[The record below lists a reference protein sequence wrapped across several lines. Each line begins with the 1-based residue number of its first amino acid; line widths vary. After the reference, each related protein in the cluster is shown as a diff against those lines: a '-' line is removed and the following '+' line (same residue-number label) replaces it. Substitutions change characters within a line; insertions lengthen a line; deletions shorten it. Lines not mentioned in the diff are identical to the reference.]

1 MFNKNPTN
9 STIACSTFAL
19 IFTVAIIKIIVIAT
33 IKTNLIALRFEI
45 SIFPTV
51 ITITSIISI
60 KEIAPST
67 KIPDIFKKLLDF
79 LFALITKVHH
89 PKNLITIIPGKVDK
103 GVGGGSEGY
112 GGEFEEEGR
121 GIE

>member
-19 IFTVAIIKIIVIAT
+19 IFTGTIIKIIVIAT
-33 IKTNLIALRFEI
+33 IKTNPIALRFEI

-51 ITITSIISI
+51 ITITNIITN
-60 KEIAPST
+60 KEIAAAVE
-67 KIPDIFKKLLDF
+67 IADIFKKLLDF
-79 LFALITKVHH
+79 LFARITKVHH
-89 PKNLITIIPGKVDK
+89 PKNPIPIIPNKVDK
-103 GVGGGSEGY
+103 GVGGGGEGY

-121 GIE
+121 GT

>member
-9 STIACSTFAL
+9 STIACSTLTL
-19 IFTVAIIKIIVIAT
+19 IFTGTIIKITIIAT
-33 IKTNLIALRFEI
+33 IKTNPIALRFEI

-51 ITITSIISI
+51 ITVTSIITN
-60 KEIAPST
+60 KKVTPPVE
-67 KIPDIFKKLLDF
+67 IPDIFKKLLDF

-89 PKNLITIIPGKVDK
+89 PKNPLSIIPDKTDK
-103 GVGGGSEGY
+103 GVGGVDKSY

-121 GIE
+121 GT